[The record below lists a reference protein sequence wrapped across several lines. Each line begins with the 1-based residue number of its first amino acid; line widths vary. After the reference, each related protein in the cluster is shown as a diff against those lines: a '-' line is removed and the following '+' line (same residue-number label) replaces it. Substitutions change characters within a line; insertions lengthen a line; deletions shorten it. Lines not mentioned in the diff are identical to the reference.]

1 MKRITYSLLAFLMI
15 AVTAVK
21 AQTSK
26 TPSLDRQ
33 TVAKLDVSGKWVG
46 KRMQYSWDHKSFIEV
61 FEYEFDLK
69 QEGNI
74 VTGTS
79 TILTSNG
86 EYGDMRIEGVIVGNQ
101 LIFAEK
107 EVKSAIRPEGKV
119 WCLKSGSLSFKKD
132 GDNLTLSGET
142 SSFMEVYNYPCS
154 GGVTELKKV
163 DNSNNLKVLQTA
175 ENTVSTVEDNM
186 QISVFP
192 NPFVESA
199 TISYNLT
206 KDSKV
211 NVEVYDM
218 TGRNVSNLYQG
229 NQKAGNYTVNF
240 DAKSSG
246 FMSGIFIVKMTIN
259 GDVFSRQIVQMR

>member
-15 AVTAVK
+15 AATAVK

-26 TPSLDRQ
+26 TPSLDRM

-46 KRMQYSWDHKSFIEV
+46 KRMQFSWDHKSFIEV

-79 TILTSNG
+79 TIISSNG
-86 EYGDMRIEGVIVGNQ
+86 EYGDMRVEGVIVGDK

-119 WCLKSGSLSFKKD
+119 WCLKSGELRFVKD
-132 GDNLTLSGET
+132 GDELRIGGET
-142 SSFMEVYNYPCS
+142 ASYMEVYNYPCS
-154 GGVTELKKV
+154 GGVTDLKKV
-163 DNSNNLKVLQTA
+163 DNSSNLKVLQTA
-175 ENTVSTVEDNM
+175 ENTTSTVEDNM
-186 QISVFP
+186 QINIYP
-192 NPFVESA
+192 NPFIENA
-199 TISYNLT
+199 TVSYNLT
-206 KDSKV
+206 ADSKV
-211 NVEVYDM
+211 KVEVFDM
-218 TGRNVSNLYQG
+218 TGRNIANLYEG
-229 NQKAGNYTVNF
+229 NQRTGNYTLNF
-240 DAKSSG
+240 DAKASG
-246 FMSGIFIVKMTIN
+246 FMSGMFIVKMTVN